1 MRLTLL
7 LNPNTSHDF
16 GLRNILLKFLRR
28 KLNVEFATRSLA
40 NGQIC
45 TDIWMLNRCSNKP
58 NPRLV
63 KPRCPYC
70 NLELASAPSYELH
83 LIKNR
88 CRVLR
93 QQQQQPVPPIQQP
106 QQQNP
111 QLQPVAPQ
119 QPQPPVVIAAILM
132 ENSETDDE

>member
-1 MRLTLL
+1 
-7 LNPNTSHDF
+7 
-16 GLRNILLKFLRR
+16 
-28 KLNVEFATRSLA
+28 
-40 NGQIC
+40 
-45 TDIWMLNRCSNKP
+45 MLNRCSNNP

-83 LIKNR
+83 LTKNR

-93 QQQQQPVPPIQQP
+93 QQQQQQQQQPAPPIQPP

-119 QPQPPVVIAAILM
+119 QPQPPVAIAAILM
-132 ENSETDDE
+132 ENAETDDE

>member
-45 TDIWMLNRCSNKP
+45 TDIWMLNRCSNNP

-83 LIKNR
+83 LTKNR

-93 QQQQQPVPPIQQP
+93 QQQRPVPPVQP
-106 QQQNP
+106 
-111 QLQPVAPQ
+111 PQ
-119 QPQPPVVIAAILM
+119 QPQPTVAIAA
-132 ENSETDDE
+132 T